1 MYARVK
7 HSLIR
12 TRVSRTEGLH
22 FSAFHYVI
30 IQKSVIM
37 SQLHI
42 FIVKYFIR
50 GDIELKPR

>member
-12 TRVSRTEGLH
+12 TRVSRAEGLH